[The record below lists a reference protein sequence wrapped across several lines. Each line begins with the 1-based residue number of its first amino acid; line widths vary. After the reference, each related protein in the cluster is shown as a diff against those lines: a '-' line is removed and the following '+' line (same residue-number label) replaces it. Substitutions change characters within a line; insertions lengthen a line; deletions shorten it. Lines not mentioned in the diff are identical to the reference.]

1 MTEARR
7 VVGRWQMLFLSIND
21 VVGSG
26 VYLLPAAAFALLGGF
41 SLWAVP
47 IAGLAALL
55 LVLCYARLA
64 RYYDQQGGS
73 YLYARDAFGPFV
85 GFQVG
90 WTIWLTRISVAAA
103 FSHGLADA
111 MSHAWPAF
119 DSQPWR
125 SVVVVGSLALL
136 TFINVLG
143 VRWAAW
149 SAVVLSVGKLVP
161 LLLLIVLAVPHI
173 DPAMA
178 FDLSDRGASATDPR
192 ALGTAV
198 LLLLFAYA
206 GFENLAVAAGEYR
219 APRRN
224 IPFALML
231 MVLVVTLLYTSV
243 QFVAQGV
250 LPGLAESK
258 TPLADAAEVV
268 GGPWLALLLTSG
280 AVLSIL
286 GTSSNTMFLGP
297 RFAHSLA
304 MDGYGP
310 RLFAQLHPTR
320 ATPAWAICL
329 QGGVALVLALTGS
342 FVQLALLSMAT
353 RVLGYLSTAAAVMVL
368 RRRHGDHSGAWNGRA
383 ADAVALLVIAILLP
397 VLASIEPRSLL
408 MVAAAMG
415 AGCVLYLLR
424 RKPA

>member
-1 MTEARR
+1 
-7 VVGRWQMLFLSIND
+7 MLFLTLND

-47 IAGLAALL
+47 VAGLTAFL

-111 MSHAWPAF
+111 ISHVWPAAG
-119 DSQPWR
+119 SQPWR
-125 SVVVVGSLALL
+125 SVVVVGSLGLL
-136 TFINVLG
+136 TWINVMG

-161 LLLLIVLAVPHI
+161 LVLLIVLAIPHI

-178 FDLSDRGASATDPR
+178 LDVSAGAAAASDPR

-219 APRRN
+219 SPKRN

-231 MVLVVTLLYTSV
+231 MVLIVTVLYTSV
-243 QFVAQGV
+243 QFVAQGL
-250 LPGLAESK
+250 LPDLAASR
-258 TPLADAAEVV
+258 TPLADAAGMI
-268 GGPWLALLLTSG
+268 GGPWLALLLTVG

-304 MDGYGP
+304 VDGYGP
-310 RLFAQLHPTR
+310 RRFAQLHPTR
-320 ATPAWAICL
+320 GTPAWAICL
-329 QGGVALVLALTGS
+329 QGGVAVVLALTGS

-368 RRRHGDHSGAWNGRA
+368 RRRHGDRSGLWDGLG
-383 ADAVALLVIAILLP
+383 ADLVAVLVIAILLP
-397 VLASIEPRSLL
+397 VLASIEPRSL
-408 MVAAAMG
+408 VTVGAAMA
-415 AGCVLYLLR
+415 AGCVLFWLR
-424 RKPA
+424 RTQD